1 MRRISA
7 PSPAA
12 PDQLFTAINT
22 TPLID
27 VMLVL
32 MIMVVIAIPAL
43 NHKVPVPLPGDGSF
57 SHQPVISRLHL
68 DASGQATWDGAP
80 IDRGSLAARL
90 ARMHRNPSAELHLS
104 ASGQARYE
112 DYDQLLVLV
121 KRAGITRLGL
131 VGNEA
136 LAKDIKV

>member
-32 MIMVVIAIPAL
+32 MI
-43 NHKVPVPLPGDGSF
+43 GD
-57 SHQPVISRLHL
+57 RY
-68 DASGQATWDGAP
+68 SGPEPQSSGAV
-80 IDRGSLAARL
+80 A
-90 ARMHRNPSAELHLS
+90 
-104 ASGQARYE
+104 
-112 DYDQLLVLV
+112 
-121 KRAGITRLGL
+121 
-131 VGNEA
+131 
-136 LAKDIKV
+136 